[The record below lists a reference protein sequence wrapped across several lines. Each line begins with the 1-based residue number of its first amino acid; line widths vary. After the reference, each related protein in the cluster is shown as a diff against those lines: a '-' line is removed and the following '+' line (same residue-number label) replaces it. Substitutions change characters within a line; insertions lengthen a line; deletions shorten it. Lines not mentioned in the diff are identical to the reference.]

1 MCTLVQKYNVAGPR
15 YTSYPTVPYWDLVHF
30 SLKKW
35 KEQLRD
41 SFEKTNEKEGISL
54 YVHLPFCESLCTF
67 CGCHKRITKRHEVEE
82 PYLNTV
88 LKELDLYVSLFGKR
102 PRITALHL
110 GGGTPTFFSPAHLDR
125 FLTALFNKGVKT
137 KDFEGSFEG
146 HPNNTTEAHLAV
158 FFKHGFRRVS
168 FGVQDYSE
176 IVQKAIHRI
185 QSFEQVLRVS
195 KEAKDMGYISVSHDL
210 IYGLPLQTLADI
222 ENTVQKTLAI
232 RPERISLYSYAHVPW
247 MKGNGQRGFNDSDL
261 PKPELKRT
269 QYEKAKQLFLE
280 AGYVEIGMDHFA
292 LPTDALALAFK
303 EGSLHRNFMGYTHQ
317 YTRVLLG
324 LGMSSISDSWSAFAQ
339 NEKHLE
345 AYTDLVQQG
354 ILPVSKGHI
363 LSKEDQNLRKH
374 ITHIMCQFLTRWEQ
388 PFEGLDT
395 ILALLKPLEE
405 DGLVALHPNGLVVT
419 PKGQPFVR
427 NVCMA
432 FDARLQANKPDTQL
446 FSMTV

>member
-1 MCTLVQKYNVAGPR
+1 
-15 YTSYPTVPYWDLVHF
+15 
-30 SLKKW
+30 
-35 KEQLRD
+35 
-41 SFEKTNEKEGISL
+41 
-54 YVHLPFCESLCTF
+54 
-67 CGCHKRITKRHEVEE
+67 
-82 PYLNTV
+82 
-88 LKELDLYVSLFGKR
+88 
-102 PRITALHL
+102 
-110 GGGTPTFFSPAHLDR
+110 
-125 FLTALFNKGVKT
+125 
-137 KDFEGSFEG
+137 
-146 HPNNTTEAHLAV
+146 
-158 FFKHGFRRVS
+158 
-168 FGVQDYSE
+168 
-176 IVQKAIHRI
+176 
-185 QSFEQVLRVS
+185 
-195 KEAKDMGYISVSHDL
+195 
-210 IYGLPLQTLADI
+210 
-222 ENTVQKTLAI
+222 
-232 RPERISLYSYAHVPW
+232 
-247 MKGNGQRGFNDSDL
+247 
-261 PKPELKRT
+261 
-269 QYEKAKQLFLE
+269 
-280 AGYVEIGMDHFA
+280 MDHFA

-405 DGLVALHPNGLVVT
+405 DGLVALHPNGLEVT
-419 PKGQPFVR
+419 AKGQPFVR